1 MIKTILVPATGS
13 DRDNA
18 VFASAL
24 TVARPFAAHLDFL
37 HVRPDAAATAVAMAS
52 DGGGATMVGGL
63 IDRLEEEAGRR
74 EEQARR
80 LFDGFCTRERL
91 VLADSPSGV
100 QAPSVR
106 WLREVGAEPYW
117 VAEHGR
123 AADLVVIGR
132 PGEDEGVSLDT
143 IEGALIDSGRPLLIP
158 AEAPLIALPET
169 VAIAWKP
176 SSQAARALTG
186 AAPFLDIAKQVVILS
201 VEEDRRAPEEEADRL
216 MAALRWRGV
225 PVSVGHLQHGPQSA
239 PETLLSAAK
248 EHAALLVMG
257 GYGRSRLREWIFGGF
272 TLHVLRGAEV
282 PVLMAH

>member
-24 TVARPFAAHLDFL
+24 TVARAFAAHLDVL

-52 DGGGATMVGGL
+52 DGGGATMIGGL
-63 IDRLEEEAGRR
+63 IDRLEEETSQREEKARQLFERFCEREGLARR
-74 EEQARR
+74 E
-80 LFDGFCTRERL
+80 
-91 VLADSPSGV
+91 SPPDQQGLSV
-100 QAPSVR
+100 Q
-106 WLREVGAEPYW
+106 WLRETGAEPYW

-123 AADLVVIGR
+123 AADLLVIGR
-132 PGEDEGVSLDT
+132 PGEDEGVLLDT

-158 AEAPLIALPET
+158 PVAPLIALPET
-169 VAIAWKP
+169 IAIAWKATP
-176 SSQAARALTG
+176 QAARALT
-186 AAPFLDIAKQVVILS
+186 AASPFLSIAKQIVILT
-201 VEEDRRAPEEEADRL
+201 VAEDERAPHEEADRL
-216 MAALRWRGV
+216 MAGLRWHGI
-225 PVSVGHLQHGPQSA
+225 PVSVRHLHPEAHSGPD
-239 PETLLSAAK
+239 TLLATAR

-257 GYGRSRLREWIFGGF
+257 GYGHSRLREWIFGGF